1 MYAIAT
7 VALPLFIFLISLLF
21 LTLCYTRK
29 RSRSLLTDWPVF
41 GMLPGL
47 LNNRARVFD
56 FVTEILKQHRGTFFV
71 KGPVFGNMDTM
82 ITCDPANINYILCK
96 NFPNFGKGPGFKDIF
111 APLGDGIF
119 IAESELWEN
128 QRRLSKSAIN
138 HASFYEFVA
147 AATWRKLETGLIP
160 ILEHFSDKRMAV
172 DLQDLFKR
180 FTFDC
185 FCITI
190 LGHDPASLS
199 IDLPHLLHE
208 KAFSIAEEAGLYRH
222 LLPGV
227 VWKTQKWLQIGREGK
242 LSRAM
247 EAIDEY
253 ISYCIS
259 LKHDGQINPVEPDI
273 LTSCSKA
280 LAEKGADDPAANII
294 SKKVLKD
301 LMLNL
306 IFAGKDTISATL
318 TWLFWLLATNPA
330 EEEKIRNEVAANS
343 GEPGKW
349 TFNTTEGMNKL
360 IYLHGAVCEALRLFP
375 PVAAQHKSPLKD
387 DVLPSGHLIKANTR
401 TFLIFYS
408 MGRMESIW
416 GEDCLEFKPGRWISK
431 EGRIKVE
438 PAYKFTAFNAGPKT
452 CLGKDVSFL
461 QMKMAAAAMI
471 SRFKIEVAEGH
482 LVQPSESII
491 LHMRHGLNVKV
502 SKYA

>member
-1 MYAIAT
+1 MIHTYRLAGFRHA
-7 VALPLFIFLISLLF
+7 A
-21 LTLCYTRK
+21 
-29 RSRSLLTDWPVF
+29 
-41 GMLPGL
+41 GPGL
-47 LNNRARVFD
+47 LKNHARVFD
-56 FVTEILKQHRGTFFV
+56 FATEILKQHRGTFFI
-71 KGPVFGNMDTM
+71 KGPVFGNMDMM

-96 NFPNFGKGPGFKDIF
+96 TFPNFGKGPGFKDIF

-138 HASFYEFVA
+138 HAGFQEFVA
-147 AATWRKLETGLIP
+147 AATWKKLETGLIR
-160 ILEHFSDKRMAV
+160 ILEHFSDNRMAV

-185 FCITI
+185 FCITL
-190 LGHDPASLS
+190 LGHDPASMS
-199 IDLPHLLHE
+199 KDLPHLLYE

-227 VWKTQKWLQIGREGK
+227 VLKTQKWLQIGREGK
-242 LSRAM
+242 LSQAM

-253 ISYCIS
+253 LSFCIS
-259 LKHDGQINPVEPDI
+259 LKHDGHMNSNDPDL
-273 LTSCSKA
+273 LTSCLKA
-280 LAEKGADDPAANII
+280 LAEKEANVI

-318 TWLFWLLATNPA
+318 SWLFWLLATNPA
-330 EEEKIRNEVAANS
+330 EEEKIRNEVVANS

-349 TFNTTEGMNKL
+349 TFNTMDGLNKL

-375 PVAAQHKSPLKD
+375 AVAVQHKSPLKH
-387 DVLPSGHLIKANTR
+387 DVLPSGHPIKANTR

-416 GEDCLEFKPGRWISK
+416 GEDCLEFKPGRWISE

-438 PAYKFTAFNAGPKT
+438 PAYKFTAFNAGPRT

-461 QMKMAAAAMI
+461 QMKTVAAAMI

-482 LVQPSESII
+482 PVQPSESII
-491 LHMRHGLNVKV
+491 LHMRRGLNVKV